1 MRTRKKEN
9 RAMRIILMSALLL
22 SIVFMFAAYV
32 YQSLQIE
39 FLMSDLHQLN
49 QEKKMLISQTETLQ
63 SAVSRL
69 SNVDRISK
77 IAREKFNLVFSNPQP
92 YVIRIEDGASLKD
105 IKTRLAEKG
114 LRSIKIKTASLP

>member
-9 RAMRIILMSALLL
+9 RAMRIILRSAVLLA
-22 SIVFMFAAYV
+22 IVFMFAAYV

-39 FLMSDLHQLN
+39 FLMTDLHQLN

-92 YVIRIEDGASLKD
+92 YVIRIEDGASLKE

-114 LRSIKIKTASLP
+114 LPSIKIKTASIP